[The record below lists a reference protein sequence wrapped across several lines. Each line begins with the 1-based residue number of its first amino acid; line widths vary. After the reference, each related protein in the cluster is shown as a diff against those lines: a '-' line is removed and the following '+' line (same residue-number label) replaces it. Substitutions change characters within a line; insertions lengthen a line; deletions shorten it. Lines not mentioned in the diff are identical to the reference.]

1 MPIFGKSL
9 AWGRILAQGSG
20 SKAYRPNTILGVRET
35 VVGELLRRMEE
46 FVDFL
51 QSRRIVG
58 RIAAA
63 SDSAS
68 AFTAPK

>member
-20 SKAYRPNTILGVRET
+20 SKAYRPNTILGVRE
-35 VVGELLRRMEE
+35 RRMEE